1 MGEREEWEE
10 WIKGVALCCEEGRN
24 DSLSTTTN
32 MADAYTVSELLTVGR
47 LMPHGPLPRF
57 GEDIDFAVWSM
68 RHVIG
73 AVSALAA
80 RLNGADDVAV
90 V

>member
-1 MGEREEWEE
+1 MGGMNKRVACCREES
-10 WIKGVALCCEEGRN
+10 KNA
-24 DSLSTTTN
+24 SLSTTTN

-57 GEDIDFAVWSM
+57 GEDVDFAVWSM

-73 AVSALAA
+73 AVSQYPLAESYITQ
-80 RLNGADDVAV
+80 L
-90 V
+90 

>member
-1 MGEREEWEE
+1 MEGMDKRVAFCREESEN
-10 WIKGVALCCEEGRN
+10 A
-24 DSLSTTTN
+24 SLSTTTN

-57 GEDIDFAVWSM
+57 GEDVDFAVWSM

-73 AVSALAA
+73 AVSPHAT
-80 RLNGADDVAV
+80 RRNSVDGDVTV
-90 V
+90 